1 MRRSL
6 PTLPMSNW
14 MYSADYVEEQLRG
27 KVAPAGSLGYADLG
41 IKPAKVRNTQGTCWC
56 AMNLRNQHKHA
67 AGAGP
72 WGMHE
77 GTTLDGQQGAYNASS
92 P

>member
-56 AMNLRNQHKHA
+56 YGSGISTNMPLGLGL
-67 AGAGP
+67 GAC
-72 WGMHE
+72 MRA
-77 GTTLDGQQGAYNASS
+77 QR
-92 P
+92 